1 MRCPSRTK
9 IKFNHTPNFCSNHR
23 GQALIELI
31 ITVTF
36 FLTILLALEKM
47 ITSYKNQSRQ
57 KARMTHDVSR

>member
-1 MRCPSRTK
+1 MPCQSCAKNKFSR
-9 IKFNHTPNFCSNHR
+9 NSNQS

-47 ITSYKNQSRQ
+47 ITSYKNQNKQ
-57 KARMTHDVSR
+57 KARMTYDVSR

>member
-1 MRCPSRTK
+1 MRFSTATK
-9 IKFNHTPNFCSNHR
+9 YKFTKSPNQG

-47 ITSYKNQSRQ
+47 ITSYKYQNGQ
-57 KARMTHDVSR
+57 KPRMTYDVSR

>member
-1 MRCPSRTK
+1 MRCAPDTK
-9 IKFNHTPNFCSNHR
+9 NKFTLGSNQS

-47 ITSYKNQSRQ
+47 ITSYKNQSNQ
-57 KARMTHDVSR
+57 KARMTYDVSR